1 MVLKAFEIG
10 IFFKPEKLKQSDYS
24 NQSSD
29 SDISLFTPKKEQD
42 WKYWLLKTA
51 SKITNDSCTSKSR

>member
-29 SDISLFTPKKEQD
+29 SDISLFTPKKRTG
-42 WKYWLLKTA
+42 LKILTP
-51 SKITNDSCTSKSR
+51 KNCFKNYQ

>member
-29 SDISLFTPKKEQD
+29 SDISLFTPKKRTGLKILTPKNCFKNYQ
-42 WKYWLLKTA
+42 WLLHK
-51 SKITNDSCTSKSR
+51 